1 MLAFLVRQVGTQKS
15 IVLSLTYLAKV
26 ASRLFALALDFM
38 LMEAG

>member
-1 MLAFLVRQVGTQKS
+1 MLAFLVRQVELQL

-38 LMEAG
+38 LMEAV